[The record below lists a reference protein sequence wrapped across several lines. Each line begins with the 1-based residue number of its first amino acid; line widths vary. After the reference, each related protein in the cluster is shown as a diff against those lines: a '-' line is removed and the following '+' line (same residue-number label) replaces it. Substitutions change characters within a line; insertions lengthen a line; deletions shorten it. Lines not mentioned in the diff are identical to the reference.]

1 MMWKHPSLFDYE
13 IHLDL
18 LYFKTIWKVKGKYLS
33 RKEQKLPY
41 RLLRQQAGPFKYS
54 VDIPFKKYYNL
65 QPADIYALLIPIEF
79 HLKKEQITKLVEAGT
94 LDEFFHALQTTY
106 YGRLED
112 MDSSIIP
119 KLEMLAEEVL
129 GKIYSATSRKNPI
142 FHRHIEFIPLFQRRR
157 KFRRLLPS

>member
-1 MMWKHPSLFDYE
+1 MHGRFISNLDGSIYYDLLTHLDDVEHPSLFDYE

-33 RKEQKLPY
+33 RKEQKL
-41 RLLRQQAGPFKYS
+41 LTDCFRQQAGPFKYS

-119 KLEMLAEEVL
+119 
-129 GKIYSATSRKNPI
+129 SWRCWP
-142 FHRHIEFIPLFQRRR
+142 R
-157 KFRRLLPS
+157 KF